1 MLCVLCKDKKFLVY
15 FEIKMKATNAM
26 KWSVKLTCSRMKK
39 QATMMKNDGC
49 DVKQPGAKKQ
59 MAELCYQQRA
69 DVISVLGSVKMK
81 ARNAMNGV
89 LNLPATE

>member
-1 MLCVLCKDKKFLVY
+1 
-15 FEIKMKATNAM
+15 
-26 KWSVKLTCSRMKK
+26 
-39 QATMMKNDGC
+39 MKNDGC

-89 LNLPATE
+89 LKLPATE